1 MKTSSSRSGIER
13 PLAEAAHA
21 SDEEAVRAAI
31 RTFEVGWNRHD
42 MEVLFQAFAPDAEWV
57 NVVGMWWR
65 GLADV
70 KRATDAYHKTFFANT
85 PLTIDQLHVRL
96 ITADAAVAVVR
107 WDKGRF
113 LPPDGQLRPA
123 GHDMM
128 SIVLV
133 KREGRWL
140 IVAGHNTTID
150 EDAAPFDPVR

>member
-1 MKTSSSRSGIER
+1 VKTSSSSGIGK
-13 PLAEAAHA
+13 AFAQAAHS

-31 RTFEVGWNRHD
+31 RSFETGWNRHD

-70 KRATDAYHKTFFANT
+70 KRATAAYHEAFFANT
-85 PLTIDQLHVRL
+85 PLTIDRLQVRL
-96 ITADAAVAVVR
+96 LTSDTAVAVVR
-107 WDKGRF
+107 WNKGSF
-113 LPPDGQLRPA
+113 LPPDGRLRPP
-123 GHDMM
+123 GHDIM
-128 SIVLV
+128 SVVLV

-150 EDAAPFDPVR
+150 AEAAPFDPIK